1 MTMPNCSISIYKQ
14 MLEQMI
20 CSNITPSLGCIFQGT
35 IHVILHLEIQVQGA
49 GTWQLTK
56 TLQPENFA
64 IGVPE

>member
-1 MTMPNCSISIYKQ
+1 

-20 CSNITPSLGCIFQGT
+20 CSNITPSLGCILQGT